1 MTTLTPDI
9 PTGPIFTSAIPPLHI
24 ATTGKYVDI
33 SITIESDTTD
43 GTRKEI
49 YSSRLHTISGTID
62 LDMRSIITTWM
73 DAHATPTAQITIF
86 ATGSDD
92 PKSAALI
99 LTAIYSRGTISGDAA
114 QFTANRFLTLSQL
127 KLLPLTRAFD
137 SLSAWCEQAES
148 GSIILTLLAAY
159 GIGDTEKIN
168 VEFPIQSTPGYNRFD
183 LDFQTIIDDLI
194 TTVEP
199 SPVTLTPRSAIV
211 TLGERTFTYRFIPH
225 LPSAAISFANTF
237 NAPEH
242 FWMFGSWSRSGKVTQ
257 KKALVGSLYQSAGA
271 EPDPEFTLVTH
282 GLTFTQSYIIP
293 EISMS
298 RAVWVYLFAQGSPLT
313 RQAFKATPVA
323 PGGSAL
329 AAATFKAIPTEGS
342 LEASPH
348 GTDMQTHTIK
358 VIAASLPDALG
369 YQFEIPRIFTDQFT
383 HPFI

>member
-9 PTGPIFTSAIPPLHI
+9 PAGPIFSTAIPPLHI
-24 ATTGKYVDI
+24 ATSGKYVDI
-33 SITIESDTTD
+33 SITIDTDSAD

-62 LDMRSIITTWM
+62 LDIRSIITTWM
-73 DAHATPTAQITIF
+73 DAHATPTARYTITASGSGDTQA
-86 ATGSDD
+86 AT
-92 PKSAALI
+92 
-99 LTAIYSRGTISGDAA
+99 LTLTVIYSRGTISGDAA
-114 QFTANRFLTLSQL
+114 QFTANRFLTLSL
-127 KLLPLTRAFD
+127 SKLLPLNRAFD

-148 GSIILTLLAAY
+148 GSIILILRATYAP
-159 GIGDTEKIN
+159 GDTQKIN

-183 LDFQTIIDDLI
+183 LDFQAILDDLI
-194 TTVEP
+194 TTAEP
-199 SPVTLTPRSAIV
+199 TPLTLTPLRATV
-211 TLGERTFTYRFIPH
+211 TLGDRVYTYRFIPS
-225 LPSAAISFANTF
+225 LPSAAISFANNF
-237 NAPEH
+237 LAPEH

-257 KKALVGSLYQSAGA
+257 KKTLVGSLYQSAGA
-271 EPDPEFTLVTH
+271 EPDPEFTLITH
-282 GLTFTQSYIIP
+282 PLQFTQTYTIP
-293 EISMS
+293 DITMS

-323 PGGSAL
+323 PGSSAL

-348 GTDMQTHTIK
+348 ATDMQTHTIK

-369 YQFEIPRIFTDQFT
+369 YQFEIPRIFTDQFS